1 MIKFNNV
8 TFILPA
14 VSESYLF
21 EETIQILLNTCE
33 AADIN
38 EIIAVVCEKTQKECL
53 ESIEKSKRECE
64 KKRISFHILWQKKP
78 FVGGAIQDAIEISCG
93 SHIIIMAP
101 DLETHPI
108 EAHKLIA
115 LEKKYPNDIA
125 MCSRFLKKGCFVGYD
140 KKKLILNH
148 LFQRL
153 WNLYYNIHITDKT
166 FGYRIYPADLMKSIR
181 WEELKHPFYLES
193 CLKPAKL
200 GVKFHEIPGKFVA
213 RSEGESQ
220 NNFWQ
225 TFKYIPPAIKWR
237 FYSKKR
243 ILKNN
248 FGGDKNDSSNG
259 K

>member
-1 MIKFNNV
+1 MNKFKDV

-21 EETIQILLNTCE
+21 EETIRILLSTCDSN
-33 AADIN
+33 DIR
-38 EIIAVVCEKTQKECL
+38 EIIAVVCQKTQKDCL
-53 ESIEKSKRECE
+53 ASIEKSKLLCE
-64 KKRISFHILWQKKP
+64 EKGIFFNILWQKKP
-78 FVGGAIQDAIEISCG
+78 FVGGAIQDAIDISQG
-93 SHIIIMAP
+93 SHMIIMAP

-115 LEKKYPNDIA
+115 LAKKYPNDIA
-125 MCSRFLKKGCFVGYD
+125 MCSRFLRKGCFVGYD
-140 KKKLILNH
+140 KKKLLLNH
-148 LFQRL
+148 IFQRL

-166 FGYRIYPADLMKSIR
+166 FGYRIYPTDLMKSIQ
-181 WEELKHPFYLES
+181 WEELKHPFYLET
-193 CLKPAKL
+193 CLKPARL
-200 GVKFHEIPGKFVA
+200 GIKFHEIPGKFAA

-237 FYSKKR
+237 FYGKKQ
-243 ILKNN
+243 ILK
-248 FGGDKNDSSNG
+248 KQIWRNG